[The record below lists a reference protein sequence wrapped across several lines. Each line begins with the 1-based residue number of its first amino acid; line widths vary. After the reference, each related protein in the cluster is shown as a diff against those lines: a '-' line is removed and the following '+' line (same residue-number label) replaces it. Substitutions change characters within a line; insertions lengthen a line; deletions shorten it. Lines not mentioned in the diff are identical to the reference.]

1 MDSATQIAEPFFTR
15 EGDRFQ
21 PGQVSRGPWGGATL
35 HARVVMGL
43 LAHEIERLHGDPAF
57 TPARL
62 TTDLYRMP
70 DLSAAT
76 VVVRPVREGGRIKVI
91 DAEYLSDGVSFARTT
106 CQLLR
111 RTAAPTV
118 TVWSPPNWDAPP
130 PDSIPPPA
138 RREMGDLGGIWE
150 IRPITGEVFGSG
162 RKRVWMREVRPLIGG
177 EPLTPFVRAA
187 LAVDFASPFA
197 NSGQGGLA
205 YINTDATLYLCRP
218 MVGEWI
224 GFEVANHQASEGVAV
239 AECWLYDEAGP
250 IGTASVAALAQ
261 RASMGGT

>member
-1 MDSATQIAEPFFTR
+1 MDSATQIADPFFTR
-15 EGDRFQ
+15 EGETFR
-21 PGQVSRGPWGGATL
+21 PGLVSRGPWGGTTL

-43 LAHEIERLHGDPAF
+43 LAHEIERHYGDPAF

-70 DLSAAT
+70 DLSPAT

-91 DAEYLSDGVSFARTT
+91 DAEYLCDGVSFARTT

-111 RTAAPTV
+111 RTTAPDAK
-118 TVWSPPNWDAPP
+118 VWSRPNWDAPL
-130 PDSIPPPA
+130 PDSIPPPE
-138 RREMGDLGGIWE
+138 RKGMGDLGGMWE
-150 IRPITGEVFGSG
+150 IRPVTGEIFSSG
-162 RKRVWMREVRPLIGG
+162 RKRVWMREVRELIGG

-197 NSGQGGLA
+197 NSGEGGLA
-205 YINTDATLYLCRP
+205 YINSDATLYLCRL
-218 MVGEWI
+218 VIGEWI

-239 AECWLYDEAGP
+239 GHCWLYDEAGP

-261 RASMGGT
+261 AKAMGGT